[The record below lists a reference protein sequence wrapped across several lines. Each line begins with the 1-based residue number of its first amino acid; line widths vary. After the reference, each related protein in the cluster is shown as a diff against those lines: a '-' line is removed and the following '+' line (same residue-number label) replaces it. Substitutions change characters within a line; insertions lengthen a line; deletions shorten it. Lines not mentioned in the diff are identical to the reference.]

1 MYRRSSHTGDSR
13 SRVHWP
19 EYERM
24 DTAFW
29 RESLWAT
36 QQIIWG
42 YAEYYRGHGENFSS
56 DTVSSSEFSVMLYRM
71 AHGGSHLK

>member
-1 MYRRSSHTGDSR
+1 
-13 SRVHWP
+13 
-19 EYERM
+19 M

-42 YAEYYRGHGENFSS
+42 YAEYYRGHGEDFSS
-56 DTVSSSEFSVMLYRM
+56 DTVSSWQFSLMLYRM
-71 AHGGSHLK
+71 THGGSRLK